1 MESFTVEAILSAVDK
16 NFTSTMKD
24 ADNSMG
30 GLNENTK
37 KTNTSILDIA
47 KGIGVFKLVDSA
59 INMVKSSTEGAIRRF
74 DTLNQYPVVMKALGY
89 STEEVDRSM
98 NKLTDGIDGLP
109 TSLDEIV
116 ASTQQLAI
124 STGSLDKGT
133 DTAIAL
139 NNAMLASGSSSADAA
154 RGIEQYRQMLAR
166 GEVDMQS
173 WRSVQDTMP
182 VAMDKVAK
190 SFEDRG
196 VTSVNELYDALKA
209 GNITFDEFNDR
220 LIELNEGVDGFAE
233 LAKKNSAGIQ
243 TSFDNIKTAVV
254 KGLANVIRAVDDGL
268 KNAGLGSIAENFDKI
283 KDAVNE
289 AFSVIIAITPSVIS
303 AISNLIKILQ
313 VLSPLIISVT
323 AAFVAYKTALGIVS
337 LVSSLSKAMT
347 VLKVAFAVGKDIELL
362 TFALGNMASSSK
374 LAAAGQAILNTVM
387 SLNPIALVIA
397 AVVGLVAAFIYFW
410 NTSEGF
416 RDFWIGLWDVIV
428 EVVSDAVD
436 WIVAAWEGVAEFLSN
451 AWNGTVEASKKAAE
465 GAKQAWQNTKQWF
478 ADLWQGIKDSATDMW
493 EGTKQAFSNG
503 VDNIVSVWDGI
514 TQWFSDLWNG
524 IKSTVTSIV
533 QGIADGIMSRFGTLV
548 YGVRNAF
555 IHMSFFLR
563 TLWTNLAKIAGQ
575 IFEIMKNVIL
585 APVLLVTS
593 LISGGWEEAKNNMI
607 GIWNNIQTAALEI
620 WASIK
625 AIFDSFL
632 VNTQMAFLNIWNG
645 IKEALAYIWTTIQ
658 TIATETFN
666 SIVAFFVETWTN
678 IKQGAVDAWEG
689 IKTWLSE
696 TWNSIKQ
703 IAIDTWNSVKQFF
716 VDLWESVKTNT
727 INMWNGIKEGVTTT
741 WENTK
746 NAVINIATGLVDG
759 ANQAWENMKTGV
771 SNAVDRVKETFDT
784 IRQIDLLQIGKD
796 IIDGLVKGIRSKID
810 DVVSAVQDVANTITG
825 KVKDILNIHS
835 PSRVMAELGVFT
847 SQGLAEGMLD
857 GSKYVEKA
865 SDTLADKASN
875 MDIGNRISAV
885 NSQIQSKVQHEVSYG
900 TNNKPAMFNIQLGNQ
915 VFQAFVDDI
924 SQAQDQG
931 VRLSL
936 EF

>member
-74 DTLNQYPVVMKALGY
+74 DTLKQYPVVMDALGY

-254 KGLANVIRAVDDGL
+254 KGLANVIQAVDDGMQ
-268 KNAGLGSIAENFDKI
+268 NAGFGSIAENLDKV
-283 KDAVNE
+283 KDAINTAFNALNE
-289 AFSVIIAITPSVIS
+289 NLPAIIEKVGNAFKFLADNSEW
-303 AISNLIKILQ
+303 LI
-313 VLSPLIISVT
+313 PLISGVAGALLAVSAVNSATNTITNITKAVGSLSSAFAFLMSPTGLIIIGIGLLIAAGVALYKNWDTISEYAKNIWNGISDFFKDTFDNIKGWFSDLWEGTKEKAAT
-323 AAFVAYKTALGIVS
+323 AA
-337 LVSSLSKAMT
+337 
-347 VLKVAFAVGKDIELL
+347 D
-362 TFALGNMASSSK
+362 
-374 LAAAGQAILNTVM
+374 
-387 SLNPIALVIA
+387 
-397 AVVGLVAAFIYFW
+397 
-410 NTSEGF
+410 
-416 RDFWIGLWDVIV
+416 
-428 EVVSDAVD
+428 
-436 WIVAAWEGVAEFLSN
+436 GV
-451 AWNGTVEASKKAAE
+451 
-465 GAKQAWQNTKQWF
+465 KQVWQDTKQWF

-493 EGTKQAFSNG
+493 EGTKQAFSDG
-503 VDNIVSVWDGI
+503 VDSIVSVWDGI

-585 APVLLVTS
+585 APVLFVTS

-620 WASIK
+620 WTSIT

-632 VNTQMAFLNIWNG
+632 VNTKMAFLNIWNG
-645 IKEALAYIWTTIQ
+645 IKAALEYIWTTIQ

-666 SIVAFFVETWTN
+666 SMVAFFVETWTN
-678 IKQGAVDAWEG
+678 IKQGTIDAWEG
-689 IKTWLSE
+689 LKTWLSE
-696 TWNSIKQ
+696 TWDSIKQ
-703 IAIDTWNSVKQFF
+703 IAMDTWNSVKQFF
-716 VDLWESVKTNT
+716 VDLWESIKTNT
-727 INMWNGIKEGVTTT
+727 INMWNGIKDGVTTT

-784 IRQIDLLQIGKD
+784 IREIDLLQIGKD

-885 NSQIQSKVQHEVSYG
+885 NSQIQTQVQHEVSYG
-900 TNNKPAMFNIQLGNQ
+900 TNNKPAIFNVRIGDSE
-915 VFQAFVDDI
+915 FSKFVDDI
-924 SQAQDQG
+924 SQAQGNGINLNMQ
-931 VRLSL
+931 
-936 EF
+936 F

>member
-47 KGIGVFKLVDSA
+47 KGVGVFKLVDKA
-59 INMVKSSTEGAIRRF
+59 IGVVTSSLGGAIDRF
-74 DTLNQYPVVMKALGY
+74 DALKQYPNIMRQLGY
-89 STEEVDRSM
+89 STDEVDRSM
-98 NKLTDGIDGLP
+98 SKLTEGIDGLP
-109 TSLDEIV
+109 TTLDDIVKNAQSL
-116 ASTQQLAI
+116 TMT
-124 STGSLDKGT
+124 TGDLDKGT
-133 DTAIAL
+133 ESAIAL
-139 NNAMLASGSSSADAA
+139 NNAFLASGASSADAS
-154 RGIEQYRQMLAR
+154 RGLTQYTQMLAK
-166 GEVDMQS
+166 GKVDMQS
-173 WRSVQDTMP
+173 WNSLNDTMALSLEQ
-182 VAMDKVAK
+182 VANSFGLTGAAAK
-190 SFEDRG
+190 ND
-196 VTSVNELYDALKA
+196 LYDALKE
-209 GNITFDEFNDR
+209 GTITFDQFNDKM
-220 LIELNEGVDGFAE
+220 IEMFGIGTDGAE
-233 LAKKNSAGIQ
+233 LAKANSKGVATSIQNLQTAVKNGIAGILEEINLLLGGSDDFNAIAA
-243 TSFDNIKTAVV
+243 TIDKAKPIITNAFKAIRDSIPPVAEAVKNLIDILKPFMPLIVAVGAGLIALKGYFVALKVIATITKLVGLLNTAFTILSTV
-254 KGLANVIRAVDDGL
+254 GL
-268 KNAGLGSIAENFDKI
+268 KTTIAMIAGFMGPIGWIIAAIAAVTAGLTYFFTQTETGK
-283 KDAVNE
+283 KVW
-289 AFSVIIAITPSVIS
+289 
-303 AISNLIKILQ
+303 
-313 VLSPLIISVT
+313 
-323 AAFVAYKTALGIVS
+323 AAFVEALRDAWESTKKIVADGIEWIVS
-337 LVSSLSKAMT
+337 
-347 VLKVAFAVGKDIELL
+347 
-362 TFALGNMASSSK
+362 
-374 LAAAGQAILNTVM
+374 
-387 SLNPIALVIA
+387 
-397 AVVGLVAAFIYFW
+397 
-410 NTSEGF
+410 
-416 RDFWIGLWDVIV
+416 
-428 EVVSDAVD
+428 
-436 WIVAAWEGVAEFLSN
+436 
-451 AWNGTVEASKKAAE
+451 AWNGLIV
-465 GAKQAWQNTKQWF
+465 GAKQAVEGVKQAWEGIKQWF
-478 ADLWQGIKDSATDMW
+478 ADLWQGIKDSATGMW

-689 IKTWLSE
+689 LKTWLSE

-727 INMWNGIKEGVTTT
+727 INMWNGIKDGVTTA

-771 SNAVDRVKETFDT
+771 SNAVDKVKETFDT

-885 NSQIQSKVQHEVSYG
+885 NSQIKSKVQHEVSYG
-900 TNNKPAMFNIQLGNQ
+900 TNNKPALFNIQIGNQ
-915 VFQAFVDDI
+915 SFQAFVDDI
-924 SQAQDQG
+924 SQAQGGETAIQ
-931 VRLSL
+931 LQ
-936 EF
+936 F

>member
-74 DTLNQYPVVMKALGY
+74 DTLKQYPVVMDALGY

-254 KGLANVIRAVDDGL
+254 KGLANVIQAVDDGMQ
-268 KNAGLGSIAENFDKI
+268 NAGFGSIAENLDKV
-283 KDAVNE
+283 KDAINTAFNALNE
-289 AFSVIIAITPSVIS
+289 NLPAIIEKVGNAFKFLADNSEW
-303 AISNLIKILQ
+303 LI
-313 VLSPLIISVT
+313 PLISGVAGALLAVSAVNSATNTITNITKAVGSLSSAFAFLMSPTGLIIIGIGLLIAAGVALYKNWDTISEYAKNIWNGISDFFKDTFDNIKGWFSDLWEGTKEKAAT
-323 AAFVAYKTALGIVS
+323 AA
-337 LVSSLSKAMT
+337 
-347 VLKVAFAVGKDIELL
+347 D
-362 TFALGNMASSSK
+362 
-374 LAAAGQAILNTVM
+374 
-387 SLNPIALVIA
+387 
-397 AVVGLVAAFIYFW
+397 
-410 NTSEGF
+410 
-416 RDFWIGLWDVIV
+416 
-428 EVVSDAVD
+428 
-436 WIVAAWEGVAEFLSN
+436 GV
-451 AWNGTVEASKKAAE
+451 
-465 GAKQAWQNTKQWF
+465 KQVWQDTKQWF

-493 EGTKQAFSNG
+493 EGTKQAFSDG
-503 VDNIVSVWDGI
+503 VDSIVSVWDGI

-585 APVLLVTS
+585 APVLFVTS

-620 WASIK
+620 WTSIT

-632 VNTQMAFLNIWNG
+632 VNTKMAFLNIWNG
-645 IKEALAYIWTTIQ
+645 IKAALEYIWTTIQ

-666 SIVAFFVETWTN
+666 SMVAFFVETWTN
-678 IKQGAVDAWEG
+678 IKQGTIDAWEG
-689 IKTWLSE
+689 LKTWLSE
-696 TWNSIKQ
+696 TWDSIKQ
-703 IAIDTWNSVKQFF
+703 IAMDTWNSVKQFF
-716 VDLWESVKTNT
+716 VDLWESIKTNT
-727 INMWNGIKEGVTTT
+727 INMWNGIKDGVTTT

-784 IRQIDLLQIGKD
+784 IREIDLLQIGKD

-835 PSRVMAELGVFT
+835 P
-847 SQGLAEGMLD
+847 
-857 GSKYVEKA
+857 
-865 SDTLADKASN
+865 
-875 MDIGNRISAV
+875 
-885 NSQIQSKVQHEVSYG
+885 
-900 TNNKPAMFNIQLGNQ
+900 
-915 VFQAFVDDI
+915 
-924 SQAQDQG
+924 
-931 VRLSL
+931 
-936 EF
+936 

>member
-337 LVSSLSKAMT
+337 LVTSLSKAMT

-436 WIVAAWEGVAEFLSN
+436 WIVAAWEGVVEFLSN
-451 AWNGTVEASKKAAE
+451 AWNGTVEASKKAAD

-727 INMWNGIKEGVTTT
+727 INMWNGIKDGVTTT

-759 ANQAWENMKTGV
+759 ANQAWENMKKGV
-771 SNAVDRVKETFDT
+771 SNAVDKVKETFDT
-784 IRQIDLLQIGKD
+784 IREIDLFEIGRNIIEGLINGIMDKWNALKD
-796 IIDGLVKGIRSKID
+796 TVKGIAD
-810 DVVSAVQDVANTITG
+810 GITG
-825 KVKDILNIHS
+825 WITGALDINS
-835 PSRVMAELGVFT
+835 PSRVMAKLGVFT

-857 GSKYVEKA
+857 GSRYIDQA
-865 SDTLADKASN
+865 SDALADKASN
-875 MDIGNRISAV
+875 LDIGNHISAV

-900 TNNKPAMFNIQLGNQ
+900 TSGQSLKVAFALGKQ
-915 VFQAFVDDI
+915 EYEAFISDI
-924 SQAQDQG
+924 NEAQEQKT
-931 VRLSL
+931 RLYLSY
-936 EF
+936 

>member
-47 KGIGVFKLVDSA
+47 KGVGVFKLVDKA
-59 INMVKSSTEGAIRRF
+59 IGVVTSSLGGAIDRF
-74 DTLNQYPVVMKALGY
+74 DTLKQYPNIMRQLGY
-89 STEEVDRSM
+89 STDEVDRSM
-98 NKLTDGIDGLP
+98 TKLTEGIDGLP
-109 TSLDEIV
+109 TTLDDIVKNAQSL
-116 ASTQQLAI
+116 TMT
-124 STGSLDKGT
+124 TGDLDKGT
-133 DTAIAL
+133 ESAIAL
-139 NNAMLASGSSSADAA
+139 NNAFLASGASSADAS
-154 RGIEQYRQMLAR
+154 RGLTQYTQMLAK
-166 GEVDMQS
+166 GKVDMQS
-173 WRSVQDTMP
+173 WNSLNDTMALSLEQ
-182 VAMDKVAK
+182 VANSFGLTGAAAK
-190 SFEDRG
+190 ND
-196 VTSVNELYDALKA
+196 LYDALKE
-209 GNITFDEFNDR
+209 GTITFDQFNDKM
-220 LIELNEGVDGFAE
+220 IEMFGIGTDGAE
-233 LAKKNSAGIQ
+233 LAKANSKGVATSIQNLQTAVKNGIAGILEEINLLLGGSDDFNAIAA
-243 TSFDNIKTAVV
+243 TIDKAKPIITNAFKAIRDSIPPVAEAVKNLIDILKPFMPLIVAVGAGLIALKGYFVALKVIATITKLVGLLNTAFTILSTV
-254 KGLANVIRAVDDGL
+254 GL
-268 KNAGLGSIAENFDKI
+268 KTTIAMIAGFMGPIGWIIAAIAAVTAGLTYFFTQTETGK
-283 KDAVNE
+283 KVW
-289 AFSVIIAITPSVIS
+289 
-303 AISNLIKILQ
+303 
-313 VLSPLIISVT
+313 
-323 AAFVAYKTALGIVS
+323 AAFVEALRDAWESTKEIVADGIEWIVS
-337 LVSSLSKAMT
+337 
-347 VLKVAFAVGKDIELL
+347 
-362 TFALGNMASSSK
+362 
-374 LAAAGQAILNTVM
+374 
-387 SLNPIALVIA
+387 
-397 AVVGLVAAFIYFW
+397 
-410 NTSEGF
+410 
-416 RDFWIGLWDVIV
+416 
-428 EVVSDAVD
+428 
-436 WIVAAWEGVAEFLSN
+436 
-451 AWNGTVEASKKAAE
+451 AWNGLIV
-465 GAKQAWQNTKQWF
+465 GAKQAVEGVKQAWEGIKQWF
-478 ADLWQGIKDSATDMW
+478 ADLWQGIKDSATGMW

-658 TIATETFN
+658 TIAIETFN

-689 IKTWLSE
+689 LKTWLSE

-727 INMWNGIKEGVTTT
+727 INMWNGIKDGVTTA

-900 TNNKPAMFNIQLGNQ
+900 TNNKPALFNIQIGNQ
-915 VFQAFVDDI
+915 SFQAFVDDI
-924 SQAQDQG
+924 SQAQGGETAIQ
-931 VRLSL
+931 LQ
-936 EF
+936 F